1 MSGTES
7 DDPDLLAIEV
17 DGKRLTGWK
26 TASVTRTIEGFPS
39 SFLLT
44 AADPY
49 PATPTAI
56 PVVPGAEVTLKAG
69 EDLLVTGYIDR
80 VNLTYSS
87 PVQHDIAI
95 QGRGR
100 GQDLVDCSADLTDAQ
115 LVGGQVSAASFAQ
128 LAERL
133 CRPHGIKTRLVGS
146 DPGPVI
152 PSFAVALGET
162 PYEVIDRVARYARFI
177 CWEDAEGRL
186 VLDKIGTEEMASGLV
201 QGVNIESATVMFGI
215 DQRFSQY
222 LVVYNPLARFAE
234 LGDAAN
240 QRAFAKDPTMPR
252 YRPRIIV
259 SPQLS
264 PEFDIGKALAEWELA
279 RRIGRSQAVS
289 VTVPGWRDSDGKLW
303 AVNHLVEVNIP
314 ALKVVDRKWL
324 IGAVT
329 YRKSH
334 QGTQTDLMVMPR
346 DGFLPAPTPMQLF
359 DWQVQQGLNEA
370 EGGGP

>member
-264 PEFDIGKALAEWELA
+264 PEFDIGKALGGMGTGTQDRTLAGGIRDGARLARLGWQAVGSQSPGRGEYSRAQGGRQKVADRSRDLSQVAPGHADRSHGDAA
-279 RRIGRSQAVS
+279 RRIPSCADADAAVRLAGAAGSQ
-289 VTVPGWRDSDGKLW
+289 
-303 AVNHLVEVNIP
+303 
-314 ALKVVDRKWL
+314 
-324 IGAVT
+324 
-329 YRKSH
+329 
-334 QGTQTDLMVMPR
+334 
-346 DGFLPAPTPMQLF
+346 
-359 DWQVQQGLNEA
+359 
-370 EGGGP
+370 